1 MPQKCPVIVC
11 VERAKR
17 PKLPG
22 TRHGARC
29 KRLTLCLKP
38 PTTSPSSTPP
48 SFVLRQATR
57 AASPHGSGQRSG
69 FRVVSLGM
77 WLASTDS
84 HWLSLALTAS
94 KGPQTAP
101 VRCIRY
107 MKVPSRPQSRSAAR
121 VVPCSS
127 LSSVA
132 LSPPWAISV
141 ALLAPVADA
150 SSPEYPIPDISMP
163 WSGWFSYERWWN
175 SLIIPCGGRRNALR
189 PCRLI
194 EPGMQD
200 QRRPNAKK
208 MPDGQI
214 SIH

>member
-1 MPQKCPVIVC
+1 MGEPERSNDLPKTWNFPGLRKPPKKDPEGEPSKSPVIVC

-38 PTTSPSSTPP
+38 PTTSPSSTPS

-84 HWLSLALTAS
+84 HWLSQHSLQGTP
-94 KGPQTAP
+94 KGSGSLHPLYEGSQPPTIPFRRQGCPMLQP
-101 VRCIRY
+101 V
-107 MKVPSRPQSRSAAR
+107 
-121 VVPCSS
+121 
-127 LSSVA
+127 
-132 LSPPWAISV
+132 
-141 ALLAPVADA
+141 
-150 SSPEYPIPDISMP
+150 
-163 WSGWFSYERWWN
+163 
-175 SLIIPCGGRRNALR
+175 
-189 PCRLI
+189 
-194 EPGMQD
+194 
-200 QRRPNAKK
+200 
-208 MPDGQI
+208 
-214 SIH
+214 